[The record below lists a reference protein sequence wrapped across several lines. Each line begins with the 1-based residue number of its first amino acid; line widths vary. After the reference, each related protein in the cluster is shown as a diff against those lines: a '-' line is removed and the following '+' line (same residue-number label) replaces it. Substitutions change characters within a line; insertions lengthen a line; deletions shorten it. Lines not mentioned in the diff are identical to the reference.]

1 MEHSMADSQPPPNPQ
16 VQLQLQLDDTVA
28 AGQYAN
34 LALINHNDAEFTL
47 DFVYVQPQ
55 QPRGRVHS
63 RIITSPRHM
72 KRLLAAIQDNVDR
85 YEARFG
91 TIQLDPMEV
100 TPQWKI

>member
-1 MEHSMADSQPPPNPQ
+1 MADTPRPDAPQ
-16 VQLQLQLDDTVA
+16 VQLQLQLDDSVA
-28 AGQYAN
+28 SGQYAN

-72 KRLLAAIQDNVDR
+72 KRLLAALQDNVER
-85 YEARFG
+85 YESRYG
-91 TIQLDPMEV
+91 TIQLDPVEV
-100 TPQWKI
+100 VPQWKI